1 MHEPRLAANK
11 VPLKL
16 TSLNFELMA
25 GQDGGGMQGLGIG
38 GQGIGGAPG
47 SAGALGAPSGVAGGP
62 PAWNPM
68 NAGHDSFFLPAG
80 KQLSLPRGAA
90 EQRKGSARMQQW
102 RVLDPRDNPHA
113 QHHPHHPPR

>member
-1 MHEPRLAANK
+1 MCALRTVHEPRLAANK

-62 PAWNPM
+62 PASR
-68 NAGHDSFFLPAG
+68 H
-80 KQLSLPRGAA
+80 R
-90 EQRKGSARMQQW
+90 RRR
-102 RVLDPRDNPHA
+102 RVRIS
-113 QHHPHHPPR
+113 Q